1 MEHFIDIEISVV
13 IPLYNSSKTIVA
25 TINSVLKQSYK
36 VSEIIVINDG
46 SIDNSSNIV
55 RDNFKEYLD
64 ENFIV
69 LIDKKN
75 EGPSAARNIGVK
87 IAKHEWIAFL
97 DSDDQ
102 WAFDKIAEQV
112 DILKYHKNIHICS
125 TCSNTLNF
133 NKKETFFFV
142 SYKQLLFKNYFSTSS
157 VLIKKEYFVHS
168 RGFDESQK
176 YSEDYG
182 LWLEVLFSKNKGVV
196 LNKKLL
202 FYNVTEQDR
211 LSNNSF
217 LMMKGEILNYK
228 KQFDKRRINFVLF
241 QMLCVIS
248 IVKFLKRAL

>member
-1 MEHFIDIEISVV
+1 MKYPMNIEISVV
-13 IPLYNSSKTIVA
+13 IPLYNASKTIVS
-25 TINSVLKQSYK
+25 TINSVLEQSYK
-36 VSEIIVINDG
+36 VSEIVLINDG

-55 RDNFKEYLD
+55 RDVFKEYLD
-64 ENFIV
+64 TNFIV

-102 WAFDKIAEQV
+102 WVYNKIAEQIDV
-112 DILKYHKNIHICS
+112 IKNNKNINVCG
-125 TCSNTLNF
+125 TCSNILNF
-133 NKKETFFFV
+133 NKKGTFFFV

-157 VLIKKEYFVHS
+157 VLLKKESFLHS
-168 RGFDESQK
+168 KGFDESQK

-182 LWLEVLFSKNKGVV
+182 LWLEILFCENSCVV

-202 FYNVTEQDR
+202 LYNVFEEDR

-217 LMMKGEILNYK
+217 LMMKGEMLNYK
-228 KQFDKRRINFVLF
+228 MQFDKRRISFIMLQVLYTLSF
-241 QMLCVIS
+241 I
-248 IVKFLKRAL
+248 KFLKRAF